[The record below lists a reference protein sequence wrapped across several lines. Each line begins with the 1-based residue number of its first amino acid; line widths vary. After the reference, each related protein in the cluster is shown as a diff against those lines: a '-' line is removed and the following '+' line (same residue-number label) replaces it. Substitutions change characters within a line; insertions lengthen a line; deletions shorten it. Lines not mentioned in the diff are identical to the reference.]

1 VRIGSHRSFQFVLEY
16 VAAFHDKLH
25 SLKLSQ
31 VDWAGASEQ
40 TRSSKPAQCI
50 SSAWRDVNRGCSTL
64 RPHEGWMKRY
74 SGSDKTG
81 LFDF

>member
-1 VRIGSHRSFQFVLEY
+1 MVLIGSHRSFQFVFEY

-40 TRSSKPAQCI
+40 THSSKPALYFLSMAGRQSWLLHI
-50 SSAWRDVNRGCSTL
+50 
-64 RPHEGWMKRY
+64 
-74 SGSDKTG
+74 KTP
-81 LFDF
+81 